1 MWFEIGK
8 SPLRGCGNNEEDFPI
23 TTLGC
28 RKLREKGIG
37 VPERNLRDEE
47 YGSGSVGAVDMDTA
61 LAVRTASGD
70 REAYAALV
78 RRHLPRILAVTR
90 RMLGNEA
97 LAEEAAQE
105 ALLRLWTHA
114 ASYDPAKARL
124 TTWLT
129 RITANICLD
138 RLRKRNED
146 AWPKNFDVAMP
157 ASQEREIMQDQVAA
171 KVNAA
176 LQKLP
181 ERQRLALILCHYE
194 DMSMADA
201 ARVMETTAEAIESL
215 LSRARRALKREL
227 EPEWRSLLADGG
239 AD

>member
-1 MWFEIGK
+1 MLQEGQ
-8 SPLRGCGNNEEDFPI
+8 
-23 TTLGC
+23 
-28 RKLREKGIG
+28 
-37 VPERNLRDEE
+37 
-47 YGSGSVGAVDMDTA
+47 GSGSVDAVDADTA
-61 LAVRTASGD
+61 LAVRAAAGD
-70 REAYAALV
+70 SDAYAALV

-105 ALLRLWTHA
+105 ALIRLWTHA
-114 ASYDPAKARL
+114 GSYDPDKARL

-138 RLRKRNED
+138 RLRKKGED
-146 AWPKNFDVAMP
+146 AWPENFDVALP
-157 ASQEREIMQDQVAA
+157 ASQEGEIMQDQVAA

-194 DMSMADA
+194 DMSMAEA
-201 ARVMETTAEAIESL
+201 ARVMDTTAEAVESL
-215 LSRARRALKREL
+215 LSRARRALKQQL
-227 EPEWRSLLADGG
+227 ETEWRSLLADSG